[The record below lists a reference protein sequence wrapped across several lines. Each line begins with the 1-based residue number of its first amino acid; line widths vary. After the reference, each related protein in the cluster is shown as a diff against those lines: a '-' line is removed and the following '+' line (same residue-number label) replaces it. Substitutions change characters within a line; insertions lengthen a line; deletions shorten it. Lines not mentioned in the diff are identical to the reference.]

1 LTEQALP
8 ENGYFRLGDYYIDVG
23 DHRVFHGD
31 ESRRLEPKA
40 MHVFYQLA
48 LCAGET
54 VSRQEL
60 MDKVWHGRVVI
71 EDALTRI
78 ISQVRLT
85 LNDSKSRQLIH
96 TVPKKGYRLSAD
108 VTWLTRQEFIRLSTK
123 NSIKNSIKNNTASSS
138 TVSFNTIK
146 AVIIVISSLVFVLL
160 VYVLLRQTHEQQ
172 EPVLRVDTQKA
183 IQPTAQPTAQP
194 ITPSPAANNTKT
206 TIAFLPWRNL
216 TGDDSNDYLAEMLP
230 EELSVTLAKSDKVT
244 VLAHYS
250 SLALAKDSGA
260 LDFLVETLNLEYLV
274 EGSITEANQRIR
286 VLVRLVEK
294 QGNNVIWSEV
304 YEDDMQRLLTLNRR
318 IVSDINIQ
326 LLGKSELADITTASE
341 SVNID
346 AYRAYLQGNYW
357 WMNGK
362 TSEWFFRAE
371 ASFLRATEL
380 APNFAAAFGSLAF
393 IYARYN
399 YHDVYMEKTA
409 AIVKAKAVI
418 DKALQLDPNDV
429 GALLAGALLA
439 IEDLQFDMAERLI
452 NKVLSVDASNTR
464 GLYVYSELALA
475 KNQFD
480 VALTYADKALKI
492 DPLSPWINVNK
503 AIVHFWRNEM
513 AKALGSV
520 DRAIDIDS
528 NFTWAYVWK
537 AKILNQRAQLADAL
551 EAMKACLQIDDGSPV
566 NSIYLAL
573 LYTKAEMPEQA
584 QKWFAHTASLYGDSP
599 DARFWQNYLSFITQ
613 QEAPDITRQLL
624 AQVNIKT
631 TRFFSLV
638 PLQKALL
645 TSQPMLIKQALPEF
659 LSLVMRP
666 DQSGFWVNH
675 RNQYSAYAALALMQ
689 QLDSVEYKQ
698 QLALLNTQIKAFES
712 RVVVQLRVQSE

>member
-1 LTEQALP
+1 MTKATLP
-8 ENGYFRLGDYYIDVG
+8 ENGYFRLGEYYIDVG

-40 MHVFYQLA
+40 MHVLYQLA

-85 LNDSKSRQLIH
+85 FNDSKSRQVIH

-108 VTWLTRQEFIRLSTK
+108 ITWLSRKEFIKLSTK
-123 NSIKNSIKNNTASSS
+123 INTTSGTRPSLTKAK
-138 TVSFNTIK
+138 TI
-146 AVIIVISSLVFVLL
+146 VLIMLGLIVPLIIFI
-160 VYVLLRQTHEQQ
+160 LLRETPQQ
-172 EPVLRVDTQKA
+172 RQYAPEAASQYTQEN
-183 IQPTAQPTAQP
+183 
-194 ITPSPAANNTKT
+194 SPQTKT
-206 TIAFLPWRNL
+206 NIAFLPWRNL
-216 TGDDSNDYLAEMLP
+216 TGDGDNDYLAEMLP
-230 EELSVTLAKSDKVT
+230 EELSITLAKSDKVT

-250 SLALAKDSGA
+250 SLALAKDSSA
-260 LDFLVETLNLEYLV
+260 LDSLVEQLNLDYWV
-274 EGSITEANQRIR
+274 EGSVTEANERIR

-294 QGNNVIWSEV
+294 RSNNSIWSEV
-304 YEDDMQRLLTLNRR
+304 YEDDMQKLLILNTR
-318 IVSDINIQ
+318 IISDINTQ
-326 LLGKSELADITTASE
+326 LFGENQQQNFSTATKN
-341 SVNID
+341 VNIN

-362 TSEWFFRAE
+362 TSEWFFRAQ
-371 ASFLRATEL
+371 ASFLKATEL

-399 YHDVYMEKTA
+399 FHDIYMEKTVAVAKANA
-409 AIVKAKAVI
+409 AIDA
-418 DKALQLDPNDV
+418 ALQLDPNDIN
-429 GALLAGALLA
+429 ALLASALLA
-439 IEDLQFDMAERLI
+439 IENMQFDSAEQLI
-452 NKVLSVDASNTR
+452 NKVLSVDNSDSR

-480 VALTYADKALKI
+480 VALIYADKALQI

-513 AKALGSV
+513 GKAQESV
-520 DRAIDIDS
+520 DRAIDIDGR
-528 NFTWAYVWK
+528 FTWAYVWK
-537 AKILNQRAQLADAL
+537 AKILSQRGQFLKAI
-551 EAMKACLQIDDGSPV
+551 EAMQFCLQIDDGSPV

-573 LYTKAEMPEQA
+573 LYTKADMPKQA

-599 DARFWQNYLSFITQ
+599 DARFWQNYLSFIALK
-613 QEAPDITRQLL
+613 EAPDIAQQLVN
-624 AQVNIKT
+624 QVTIKS

-638 PLQKALL
+638 PLQKDLL
-645 TSQPMLIKQALPEF
+645 TSQPKLIKQALPEF
-659 LSLVMRP
+659 LSLIQRP
-666 DQSGFWVNH
+666 DQTSFWVNYH
-675 RNQYSAYAALALMQ
+675 NQYTAYAALLLMQ
-689 QLDSVEYKQ
+689 QLNNNDYEQKI
-698 QLALLNTQIKAFES
+698 ALLNAQIKAFES
-712 RVVVQLRVQSE
+712 KVVLPLRANIN